1 MSLGSEHPREYFNRV
16 ATDIGR
22 LDIRLIVLNHCL
34 PDLPDLLDA
43 AQAMAPISLFVPVPY
58 SVNAQVLTR
67 LMEKFPV
74 ETPRM
79 ETLIDHEA
87 LAAIVRPHLQTGRT
101 AILEVG
107 GYFAPALARLKAE
120 FGERILGFVE
130 DTEAGHRRYLRAEPL
145 PYPVMSVA
153 RSPVKQQ
160 EDALVGPA
168 CAFSAEKL
176 LKSRGMYLQARRCVI
191 IGYGKVGRG
200 AASAL
205 AGRHNSV
212 TVYDINPI
220 RRTVAMGDGFRIP
233 DRDSALSTADL
244 VFGCTGATSLHAED
258 FPRLKNGAILI
269 SCSSKRHEFDLTALA
284 RDYQRSEVA
293 PHIDRYDRD
302 GHTLYLLA
310 GGAPVNFLDG
320 GVGGPA
326 LPLVQAEILMA
337 TAALMDAPRESPAIA
352 EIGEER
358 RRRLAEIWIETFCD
372 PKSGSYRA

>member
-1 MSLGSEHPREYFNRV
+1 MSLGSEHPRAFFTRV
-16 ATDIGR
+16 AAEVAAPD
-22 LDIRLIVLNHCL
+22 LRLIVLNHAL
-34 PDLPDLLDA
+34 PDLPDWLEA
-43 AQAMAPISLFVPVPY
+43 ANAIAPISLFVPVPY
-58 SVNAQVLTR
+58 SVNPDVLARIAGRFEVATPS
-67 LMEKFPV
+67 MEQLLDHA
-74 ETPRM
+74 
-79 ETLIDHEA
+79 TLAGI
-87 LAAIVRPHLQTGRT
+87 LRPHLQSGRT

-107 GYFAPALARLKAE
+107 GYFAPALPRLRAE

-130 DTEAGHRRYLRAEPL
+130 DTEAGHRRYVRAGVL

-153 RSPVKQQ
+153 RSPVKQH
-160 EDALVGPA
+160 EDSLVGPA
-168 CAFSAEKL
+168 CAFSAERL
-176 LKSRGMYLQARRCVI
+176 LKARGMYLQARRCLV

-200 AASAL
+200 AAASL
-205 AGRHNSV
+205 AGRHNAV

-233 DRDSALSTADL
+233 QREHALAQADL
-244 VFGCTGATSLHAED
+244 VFGCTGATSLHADD